1 MEKLSA
7 EQQADIRKMSTE
19 RLIARLLRAG
29 VDEEN
34 IGEMDRAQLLDLW
47 AELVS
52 TGRDKPTVSEIS
64 PRPVI
69 TGFDTK
75 KKKRMLEFM
84 KFEESRK
91 EREERR
97 RREDEEREERRR
109 KEEEEREERRHEREL
124 RLRELQLREDELARQ
139 TRRDTNEAAKRQSLA
154 ARTKFFSEAMKNV
167 FWKFPND
174 PAEIPG
180 YFEHIENLFSLY
192 EVDDDVKSKLLQA
205 HLNDRAK
212 TLTVRLSR
220 DQLDN
225 YDALKDFLL
234 NEFKISPIQ
243 LRERF
248 FSL

>member
-52 TGRDKPTVSEIS
+52 TGRDKPTAGEIS
-64 PRPVI
+64 PRPVF
-69 TGFDTK
+69 TGFDPELQ
-75 KKKRMLEFM
+75 KRMFELEFM

-91 EREERR
+91 
-97 RREDEEREERRR
+97 EREERRR

-139 TRRDTNEAAKRQSLA
+139 TRRDTNEAEKRQSLA

-243 LRERF
+243 LRERC
-248 FSL
+248 